1 MRNKIIFLSLFVSNI
16 NYILFNSIG
25 INDTLKNGIRV
36 GVIGLLL
43 FSILFNR
50 KAITFRKEDLLW
62 VFLLFCSLFSFNIS
76 QIIINFV
83 YIILVLIV
91 SKEIEKNRL
100 VKWNYYIMIISIF
113 FVVFILITG
122 ITNNLQYSIGGR
134 VRHTFGFSNVN
145 AFSSLVY
152 SFFIMYFM
160 YKDKISKTSTIILVL
175 TMYFIFRFTDTRTM
189 LLAFFIYLFI
199 YILLSRLF
207 KYKKISRRTLKIV
220 LVSLVFA
227 PIIFSFISPF
237 LLENYPYL
245 DVVLSKRLSIF
256 SSYINR
262 QQPINYLFG
271 GTTVKDIDNGFLTIF
286 FNTGVLFT
294 SYIIYLIVK
303 SINYSVD
310 NKNFKNIAF
319 IISFVY
325 FNAFESLILRPE
337 IVVSICFWIVVY
349 NSLKH
354 KSVNLEEKVEYN
366 GI

>member
-1 MRNKIIFLSLFVSNI
+1 MRNKIIFLSLFVSNM

-25 INDTLKNGIRV
+25 INDTLKNGIRI

-62 VFLLFCSLFSFNIS
+62 VFLLFFSLFSLNIS
-76 QIIINFV
+76 RNIINFI

-91 SKEIEKNRL
+91 SKEIDKNRL
-100 VKWNYYIMIISIF
+100 VKWNYYIMLIGGL
-113 FVVFILITG
+113 FIATLLITG
-122 ITNNLQYSIGGR
+122 ITSNTYYSVGGR
-134 VRHTFGFSNVN
+134 IRYTFGFSNIN

-160 YKDKISKTSTIILVL
+160 YKDKIKKTSIIILVL
-175 TMYFIFRFTDTRTM
+175 VMYFIFKFTDTRTM
-189 LLAFFIYLFI
+189 LLAFFIYLFF
-199 YILLSRLF
+199 YLSLSRLF
-207 KYKKISRRTLKIV
+207 RYKNLNKRILKII
-220 LVSLVFA
+220 LVGLIFM
-227 PIIFSFISPF
+227 PIIFSFLSPL

-256 SSYINR
+256 SNYINS
-262 QQPINYLFG
+262 QKPINYLFG

-294 SYIIYLIVK
+294 SYIIYLITK

-337 IVVSICFWIVVY
+337 IAVSICFWIVVY
-349 NSLKH
+349 RSLKQE
-354 KSVNLEEKVEYN
+354 SVNLRKKVEYN